1 MPTVSKNGRVL
12 GRPVIG
18 TKQHHLCISIYPSL
32 WDRIKYVS
40 ADSGK
45 TTSRYIADKVVEYIK
60 QHGEEPPVVPEK
72 EDNLKGIEHHVLKPL
87 SFEENAFNLIKL
99 TSKKAGVP
107 TSRYI
112 RNIILYY

>member
-1 MPTVSKNGRVL
+1 MPKLSKNGKVV

-18 TKQHHLCISIYPSL
+18 TKQHHLCISIYPSQ
-32 WDRIKYVS
+32 WDKIKYIS

-45 TTSRYIADKVVEYIK
+45 STSRYVADKVVEYIK
-60 QHGEEPPVVPEK
+60 ANGEKAPEEK
-72 EDNLKGIEHHVLKPL
+72 IKDNLKGKEHHVLKPL
-87 SFEENAFNLIKL
+87 SFEENTFNLIKL

-112 RNIILYY
+112 RYIVLYY